1 MKTKSEKEDKLLD
14 EKAFIL
20 ASDPT
25 ETYVA
30 PPSEGPAPMID
41 FAPLD
46 AAVVKLKASAKAYDD
61 TLASGAIA
69 PAHAIKANAILQDI
83 DQSLLDERG
92 LPGRP
97 WYKNLAYAPGVLTG
111 YGAKTLPGVRE
122 AIEGRR
128 WAEAQTYV
136 ERTAKVLEAYAARVD
151 AAAAALR

>member
-1 MKTKSEKEDKLLD
+1 
-14 EKAFIL
+14 
-20 ASDPT
+20 
-25 ETYVA
+25 
-30 PPSEGPAPMID
+30 
-41 FAPLD
+41 
-46 AAVVKLKASAKAYDD
+46 LKASAKVYDD
-61 TLASGAIA
+61 TLASGAVA

-136 ERTAKVLEAYAARVD
+136 ERTAKALEAYAARVD